1 MLYGVVPSLA
11 QMMIS
16 QVPRSFGPGV
26 QLRTLLVCQ
35 LAAVT
40 SGIQDGAPGRR
51 RKSAYRTDDG
61 APPLVLTVQVKAE
74 PYAPGDGLAGQFR
87 LRGVT
92 TCTVPAL

>member
-1 MLYGVVPSLA
+1 MVGGVVPSLT

-26 QLRTLLVCQ
+26 QLRTLPGCQ
-35 LAAVT
+35 DGAVT
-40 SGIQDGAPGRR
+40 SGIQEVPGCR

-61 APPLVLTVQVKAE
+61 SPPLVLTVQVKAE
-74 PYAPGDGLAGQFR
+74 PYGPGDGLPGHVMP
-87 LRGVT
+87 RGVT